1 MNLGQW
7 LGFICL
13 VFSLY
18 ILWQIRQ
25 VILLAFMA
33 VVLATAL
40 NSAVQRLQRSG
51 LTRIWAVVLTV
62 SVTILFFILFFLIVV
77 PPFIEQFQSLIT
89 LLPSGLER
97 SRQLLLV
104 IRLNWPSWLPPL
116 PDVSNLLQELQP
128 IVGQVFGNFYAVFSN
143 SLSAAVQTLLVMILT
158 LMLVTNPLAYRQI
171 FIRLYPSFYRRRIDE
186 ILLECEVALG
196 NWFAGILLT
205 SVFIAALS
213 GIGLWILGIN
223 LVLAHALLAGLLN
236 FIPNIGPTISVIFP
250 VTVALL
256 DVSAPWK
263 AIAVIILYLV
273 IQNLES
279 YVVTPTVMARQVSL
293 LPALTLLAQI
303 IFATFFGLLGL
314 LLALP
319 LAVIAQVFIKEV
331 LIKDIL
337 DNWQRPSE
345 PSFAISSAGVSE
357 MAISN
362 PDLATD
368 LPIDA
373 KAKRD
378 PMNSPISEHEQTWQ
392 NSQPERKGDDEGED
406 IQPMP

>member
-18 ILWQIRQ
+18 ILWHIRQ

-62 SVTILFFILFFLIVV
+62 SITILFFILFFLIVV

-128 IVGQVFGNFYAVFSN
+128 IVGQVFGNFYAIFSN

-171 FIRLYPSFYRRRIDE
+171 FIRLFPSFYRRRIDE

-196 NWFAGILLT
+196 NWFAGIMLT

-213 GIGLWILGIN
+213 GTGLWILGIN

-236 FIPNIGPTISVIFP
+236 FIPNIGPTISLIFP

-273 IQNLES
+273 IQNIES

-345 PSFAISSAGVSE
+345 PTFAVSSAGVSE

-373 KAKRD
+373 NAKRD
-378 PMNSPISEHEQTWQ
+378 PMNSPISDREQTWQ
-392 NSQPERKGDDEGED
+392 NSQPERKEDGEGED
-406 IQPMP
+406 IQQMP

>member
-62 SVTILFFILFFLIVV
+62 SITILFFILFFLIVV
-77 PPFIEQFQSLIT
+77 PPFIEQFQSLVG

-128 IVGQVFGNFYAVFSN
+128 IVGQVFGNFYAIFSN

-171 FIRLYPSFYRRRIDE
+171 FVRLFPSFYRRRIDE

-196 NWFAGILLT
+196 NWFAGIMLT

-236 FIPNIGPTISVIFP
+236 FIPNIGPTISVVFP

-273 IQNLES
+273 IQNIES

-345 PSFAISSAGVSE
+345 PTFAVSAAGVSE

-373 KAKRD
+373 QAKRD
-378 PMNSPISEHEQTWQ
+378 PMNSPISDREQTWQ
-392 NSQPERKGDDEGED
+392 KSQPERKGDGEGED
-406 IQPMP
+406 IQQMP